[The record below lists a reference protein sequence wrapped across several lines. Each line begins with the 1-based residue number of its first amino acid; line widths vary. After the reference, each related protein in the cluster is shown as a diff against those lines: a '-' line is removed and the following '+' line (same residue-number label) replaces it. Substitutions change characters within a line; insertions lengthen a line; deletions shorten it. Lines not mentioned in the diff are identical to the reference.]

1 MDSEDDLWE
10 MAEQR
15 AEEKAGFLLHF
26 AAYVAVNS
34 FLATLW
40 FVTTGGRVFPWF
52 LVPLFG
58 WSIGIVIHF
67 VATFIEPGFVDRM
80 ARREY
85 ESLLDRRG
93 QG

>member
-1 MDSEDDLWE
+1 MDGEEDLWE
-10 MAEQR
+10 LAGQR

-40 FVTTGGRVFPWF
+40 YVTTGGHVFPWF

-58 WSIGIVIHF
+58 WSIMIVVHF
-67 VATFIEPGFVDRM
+67 VATFVEPSFVDRM
-80 ARREY
+80 TRREY
-85 ESLLDRRG
+85 EALRNRLG
-93 QG
+93 